1 MARSQPARQL
11 VDETWLRG
19 SNGLLVVTRTRVSR
33 DPGYTEAF
41 RKTILGL
48 FDELWPSD
56 EPMDT
61 ETHLQAVDGD
71 IKEMPLDLLDD
82 LVDALGQLADAC
94 GSAQTP
100 ENGAARVMA
109 AWLRTRAVE
118 LRGDGDIQKRA
129 HQLGKIYPDLLHD
142 VLQVDDASKA
152 DVTAPPPP
160 PAGQEARLDQLL

>member
-33 DPGYTEAF
+33 DPRYTEGF

-48 FDELWPSD
+48 FKELWPADDSMEMAD
-56 EPMDT
+56 
-61 ETHLQAVDGD
+61 HLQAVDGD
-71 IKEMPLDLLDD
+71 IAQMPLDLLDD
-82 LVDALGQLADAC
+82 LVDALGQLADAS

-118 LRGDGDIQKRA
+118 LRGEGDVEKRA
-129 HQLGKIYPDLLHD
+129 HQLMKIYPDLLRD
-142 VLQVDDASKA
+142 VLQTDGVSQNEGAVLPRAKA
-152 DVTAPPPP
+152 R
-160 PAGQEARLDQLL
+160 EARLDQIL